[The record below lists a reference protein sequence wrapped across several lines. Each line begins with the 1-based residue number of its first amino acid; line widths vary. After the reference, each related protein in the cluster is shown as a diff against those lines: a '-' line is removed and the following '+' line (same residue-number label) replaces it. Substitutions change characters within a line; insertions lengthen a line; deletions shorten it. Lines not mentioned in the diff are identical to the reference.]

1 LFFHKNKKYIP
12 KIIDRHLSKQYE
24 RVVGLLS
31 IIYIFLEEKPKK
43 NIMEIFKMTFIRT
56 KDKQYKEKI
65 SDKYHKMKQ
74 NDSVAFIKLFN
85 ISSVA
90 LIGQKANVFLSLTL
104 DRRKTEIN
112 SVQV

>member
-1 LFFHKNKKYIP
+1 
-12 KIIDRHLSKQYE
+12 
-24 RVVGLLS
+24 
-31 IIYIFLEEKPKK
+31 
-43 NIMEIFKMTFIRT
+43 MTFIKT

-90 LIGQKANVFLSLTL
+90 LIGQKINVTLFFIL
-104 DRRKTEIN
+104 DRRKTEIDSRKIRKTQLDFPQYNHSKLQGN
-112 SVQV
+112 SNQEISYLPEM